1 MVGHGGWGQFD
12 KRLTSRALCVSYIHS
27 RPQSVDTDCH
37 CGSFNITKPFASSVN
52 TFRGKNTKNSCPPVL
67 IPQLHTDRHADG
79 ESLIGSDAIGVAGRG
94 RAALPAVTLHYTARS
109 HPSAS
114 AAVGE
119 VIATVRHTVGRST
132 ATHPHHPFTPTVIQP
147 AGRVCCPTPLAHNP
161 LGTGRYCVPV
171 AVRVPVADRLCQCV
185 CLWPAVVW
193 L

>member
-1 MVGHGGWGQFD
+1 M
-12 KRLTSRALCVSYIHS
+12 
-27 RPQSVDTDCH
+27 
-37 CGSFNITKPFASSVN
+37 
-52 TFRGKNTKNSCPPVL
+52 
-67 IPQLHTDRHADG
+67 
-79 ESLIGSDAIGVAGRG
+79 G

-119 VIATVRHTVGRST
+119 GIATVRHTMGRST
-132 ATHPHHPFTPTVIQP
+132 HTTATQPHHPFTPTVTQP

-161 LGTGRYCVPV
+161 LGTDRSLNCVPV

-185 CLWPAVVW
+185 CLCLWPAVVW